1 VSPTAKIIA
10 QTCTLCGIRPATTS
24 EHIPPE
30 SFFEPPYP
38 ANLITVPACAECNN
52 GSERDDEYVR
62 TFLAALDT
70 PNGTPTLERIR
81 ERVNKRLGRPE
92 YPGLRRRLINASELS
107 TFDNPLTGVAELRA
121 GTRPESDRLQR
132 TFSKQARGLMFHLTG
147 QTIPRSR
154 FIMLERVHNM
164 QTRPP
169 EFWEMWVGA
178 SQYALGGITG
188 SVGDV
193 FRYAYRDVKRS
204 ACEAVVRLE
213 FYGIF
218 PYVALIFKKDFS
230 PTQRVAFPF

>member
-1 VSPTAKIIA
+1 MIT
-10 QTCTLCGIRPATTS
+10 QTCVLCGFQPATTS

-30 SFFEPPYP
+30 SFFEAPYP
-38 ANLITVPACAECNN
+38 PDLITVPACVDCNN
-52 GSERDDEYVR
+52 GSERDDENVR
-62 TFLAALDT
+62 TFLTALDT

-81 ERVNKRLGRPE
+81 ERVKEKLGRPE
-92 YPGLRRRLINASELS
+92 YPGLRRRLIDASELS
-107 TFDNPLTGVAELRA
+107 SFDNPLTGNTELRV

-132 TFSKQARGLMFHLTG
+132 TFSKQARGLVYHLTG
-147 QTIPRSR
+147 EIIPRSR
-154 FIMLERVHNM
+154 FIMMERVHNM

-169 EFWEMWVGA
+169 ESWEMWLSA
-178 SQYALGGITG
+178 SKYAFDGITG

-218 PYVALIFKKDFS
+218 PYVALIFKPDFS
-230 PTQRVAFPF
+230 PPQRVAFPF